1 MVSYSKKTGMK
12 NISVLV
18 LFMLL
23 FSIITGA
30 LPVSAEDAAP
40 ANGTIQADQ
49 SILYAI
55 SKDNITTNLSGG
67 ISNDWTQ
74 ARTSVVY
81 NQEAGTVIG
90 NTRFYTNAPA
100 ADNPTITA
108 YINVNTAGTYEI
120 KMGYKHQQTPNVSV
134 SINGG
139 TAAAVP
145 TPVCHCRR

>member
-30 LPVSAEDAAP
+30 LPVSAADAAP
-40 ANGTIQADQ
+40 ANGTVQADR

-55 SKDNITTNLSGG
+55 SKDNITTNLAGG

-74 ARTSVVY
+74 SKTSVVY
-81 NQEAGTVIG
+81 NQEAGTFIG
-90 NTRFYTNAPA
+90 NTRFYTTASAESAEN
-100 ADNPTITA
+100 NPTITA

-120 KMGYKHQQTPNVSV
+120 KMGYKHQQTPNVKRRGG
-134 SINGG
+134 NG
-139 TAAAVP
+139 
-145 TPVCHCRR
+145 CIDNSHFC

>member
-40 ANGTIQADQ
+40 ANGTVQEDQ

-67 ISNDWTQ
+67 ISNDWAQ
-74 ARTSVVY
+74 ARTSVVF
-81 NQEAGTVIG
+81 NQEAGTFIG
-90 NTRFYTNAPA
+90 NTRFYTMAPA
-100 ADNPTITA
+100 EVNPTITA
-108 YINVNTAGTYEI
+108 YINVNLSLIHISE
-120 KMGYKHQQTPNVSV
+120 
-134 SINGG
+134 
-139 TAAAVP
+139 P
-145 TPVCHCRR
+145 TRP